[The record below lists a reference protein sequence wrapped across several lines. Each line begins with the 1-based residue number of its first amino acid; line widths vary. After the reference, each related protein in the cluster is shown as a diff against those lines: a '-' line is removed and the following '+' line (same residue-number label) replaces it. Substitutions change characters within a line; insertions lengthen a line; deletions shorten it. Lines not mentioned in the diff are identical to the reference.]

1 MWQNAKNKLDQ
12 RYRWLQDNAM
22 NVFVVIVI
30 HLVTSS
36 ILALPYFNLLY
47 LVFGFIPF
55 FIDWILILILFKP
68 SKENILKFGLALFI
82 ISFPFA
88 VIDAKWLVEMI
99 GNLSYLMIA
108 TYILFSLSE
117 VRENK

>member
-1 MWQNAKNKLDQ
+1 MWQNVKNKLGK

-47 LVFGFIPF
+47 IVFGFISF
-55 FIDWILILILFKP
+55 FIDWIIILILFKP
-68 SKENILKFGLALFI
+68 KKENILKFGLALFI
-82 ISFPFA
+82 LSFPLA
-88 VIDAKWLVEMI
+88 VIDAKWPVEMI

-108 TYILFSLSE
+108 TYILFSLKEIRS
-117 VRENK
+117 K